1 MSARPQ
7 VTDTGHTVTL
17 VHRLYEARY
26 PDGTR
31 EELFVLEVG
40 SDDDV
45 DERAKHRARK
55 RWAEKQQITATTGRD
70 APQTS

>member
-1 MSARPQ
+1 MRARPQ

-17 VHRLYEARY
+17 VHRLYEVRY

-55 RWAEKQQITATTGRD
+55 RWAEKQAARD
-70 APQTS
+70 IAERAAP